1 MKSLNRGLN
10 IFSRPVIRINLI
22 AEIIVQRQHA
32 GMAASLQSAQPWSR
46 SFQQNKSALLPS
58 PLDRWSREK
67 GGDGLKPFYKWKL
80 WTNNES
86 WEAKSRSLSNRRVM
100 LHSWHA
106 QNQIV
111 QAFNFK
117 LQNINKCF
125 SYILGSV
132 FNVQNLVPL
141 KKMRCPCLP
150 VPGSNNSEL
159 GRMNA
164 I

>member
-32 GMAASLQSAQPWSR
+32 GMAASLQSALPWSR

-67 GGDGLKPFYKWKL
+67 GEDGLKPFYKWKL

-100 LHSWHA
+100 LHSLHA

-117 LQNINKCF
+117 LQNIKAF
-125 SYILGSV
+125 LGSD
-132 FNVQNLVPL
+132 FNVQNQVPL
-141 KKMRCPCLP
+141 KKMRCPCLT

-159 GRMNA
+159 RPKEC
-164 I
+164 